1 MDDEISSTT
10 RLRRNA
16 LKKKRRLEETL
27 DKEPSSDKLYLKCDI
42 KKRSEDLE
50 KLNQLICE
58 IRVYDVDITERNKAI
73 EKSRQS
79 VINSKSQEYKSEQN
93 KAKQQEINTQRKHDN
108 EKRELDDKIAMCE
121 QRKANHLSSN
131 TVLTKQSPY
140 EKRQEKK
147 REEQNKLR
155 LERQAKNI
163 DKKRLDSAKKHSRE
177 YFMKRHFQIFKCG
190 YRNEKNLTDERIH
203 TLEKQRMVTVTRGYF
218 QEWKLVHGDKA
229 KNERIA
235 NRTTRIWEI
244 IKKRRFFTN
253 WKNFVEEMIL
263 LIPFLIVKANE
274 KFAQRV
280 FDTFLRG
287 CRDAIEVSLEQFE
300 TLQLKRH
307 RTILKGY
314 FHELKINY
322 RSSQLE
328 FKKSGQEFFSIWK
341 HFKTQTF
348 TCVICCSDKDLR
360 KTTFSQLE
368 CKHLYCV
375 DCITDMCPIS
385 RECPQ
390 CRKYINELPEPK
402 RFNEKSRKMV
412 TVDIEFEKRIFS
424 ENTLNWE
431 KIIEHSEANGGC
443 VNHILESDFRTK
455 DFMRYQRRRGVR
467 DCVLSGVF
475 DVGYFS
481 DMLSYIL
488 DHPYCITNEYKLELR
503 ERYRERA
510 EDELQKQH
518 QLKLERERR
527 ERLEYQTVQNYTID
541 EFTQNDINGDPMY
554 TEDEI
559 HQVRELLAY
568 NPQCTTDGLMEYTIM
583 CPRLRLLENRQRE
596 EFRQQQSQQAD

>member
-10 RLRRNA
+10 RKNA
-16 LKKKRRLEETL
+16 LKKKKRLEETL
-27 DKEPSSDKLYLKCDI
+27 AKEPSCDKLYLTCDI
-42 KKRSEDLE
+42 KKRSEDL
-50 KLNQLICE
+50 KRLDRLILE
-58 IRVYDVDITERNKAI
+58 IRVYDADITERNKEI
-73 EKSRQS
+73 EDSRQS
-79 VINSKSQEYKSEQN
+79 VINSKSSQYKSKQN
-93 KAKQQEINTQRKHDN
+93 KTKQQEINTKRKHDN

-131 TVLTKQSPY
+131 MVLTKQSPY

-203 TLEKQRMVTVTRGYF
+203 TLKKQRMVTVTRGYF

-244 IKKRRFFTN
+244 IKKRNFFTN
-253 WKNFVEEMIL
+253 WKNIVEEMIL

-274 KFAQRV
+274 KFEQRV

-287 CRDAIEVSLEQFE
+287 CRDAIKVRLEQFE

-307 RTILKGY
+307 RAILKGY

-341 HFKTQTF
+341 HFKTHTF

-368 CKHLYCV
+368 CKHLYCA
-375 DCITDMCPIS
+375 DCITDMYPTS
-385 RECPQ
+385 KECPQ
-390 CRKYINELPEPK
+390 CRKCINELPEAK

-412 TVDIEFEKRIFS
+412 TVDIEIEKRIFS

-431 KIIEHSEANGGC
+431 KIIESWEADYGC
-443 VNHILESDFRTK
+443 VNIKYFWDKYFWNTRHIYK
-455 DFMRYQRRRGVR
+455 I
-467 DCVLSGVF
+467 
-475 DVGYFS
+475 
-481 DMLSYIL
+481 DMFYYIL
-488 DHPYCITNEYKLELR
+488 DHPYCITNEYKLELE
-503 ERYRERA
+503 ERNRERA
-510 EDELQKQH
+510 EDEVQKQH

-554 TEDEI
+554 TPNEI
-559 HQVRELLAY
+559 HQVRELLSY
-568 NPQCTTDGLMEYTIM
+568 NPLCTTDGLMAYEIM
-583 CPRLRLLENRQRE
+583 CPRVRLLENRQRE
-596 EFRQQQSQQAD
+596 EFRQQQSQQQSQQAD

>member
-16 LKKKRRLEETL
+16 LKKKKRLEETL
-27 DKEPSSDKLYLKCDI
+27 DKEPSSDKLYLKCDK

-50 KLNQLICE
+50 KLNQLIRE
-58 IRVYDVDITERNKAI
+58 IRVYDADITERNKAI
-73 EKSRQS
+73 EDSRQS
-79 VINSKSQEYKSEQN
+79 VIKSKSPEYKSKQN
-93 KAKQQEINTQRKHDN
+93 QTKQQEINTKRKHDN
-108 EKRELDDKIAMCE
+108 EKREFDDKIAMCE

-131 TVLTKQSPY
+131 MVLTKQSPY

-147 REEQNKLR
+147 REAQNKLR

-203 TLEKQRMVTVTRGYF
+203 TLKKQRMVTVTRGYF

-253 WKNFVEEMIL
+253 WKNIVEEMIL

-274 KFAQRV
+274 KFEQRV

-287 CRDAIEVSLEQFE
+287 CRDAIKVRLEQFE

-307 RTILKGY
+307 RAILKGY

-341 HFKTQTF
+341 HFKTHTF

-368 CKHLYCV
+368 CKHLYCA
-375 DCITDMCPIS
+375 DCITDMYPTS

-390 CRKYINELPEPK
+390 CRECINELPEPK

-412 TVDIEFEKRIFS
+412 TVDIEFEKRILPS
-424 ENTLNWE
+424 QNSLNWE
-431 KIIEHSEANGGC
+431 KIIEHNEASDGC
-443 VNHILESDFRTK
+443 VYHL
-455 DFMRYQRRRGVR
+455 Q
-467 DCVLSGVF
+467 SGVF
-475 DVGYFS
+475 EVGSIFHE
-481 DMLSYIL
+481 MLSYIL
-488 DHPYCITNEYKLELR
+488 DHPYCITNEYNLELE
-503 ERYRERA
+503 ERYLERA

-518 QLKLERERR
+518 QLERERR
-527 ERLEYQTVQNYTID
+527 ERREFQTVQNYTID

-554 TEDEI
+554 TPNEI
-559 HQVRELLAY
+559 HQVRELLSY
-568 NPQCTTDGLMEYTIM
+568 NPQCTTDGLMAYEIM
-583 CPRLRLLENRQRE
+583 CPRVRVLENRQRE